1 MSGLPLSFL
10 SLFPG
15 LWSIYNHFKKQRL
28 QPLATGIHSL
38 NMPCVRKS
46 TLSSALTA
54 ATATLS
60 SIYSGSVPTA
70 TSAAVQTSAAVAGG
84 AAAAQATGSGS
95 SASDVPTATNN
106 QTTYAGINIAGF
118 DFGCGTD
125 GTCTVVC
132 LPHLVSSDVSSWL
145 TRNDDS
151 GRHHCAQHW
160 RGADAALL

>member
-1 MSGLPLSFL
+1 MFPSWTVSGLPLSFS

-15 LWSIYNHFKKQRL
+15 LWSFTIIYKHRL
-28 QPLATGIHSL
+28 QAVLQRQQTSTHNRSFK
-38 NMPCVRKS
+38 MPCVRKS

-70 TSAAVQTSAAVAGG
+70 TSAAVQTSAAVASG
-84 AAAAQATGSGS
+84 AAAAQATGSSS
-95 SASDVPTATNN
+95 SASDVPTATGN

-132 LPHLVSSDVSSWL
+132 LCP
-145 TRNDDS
+145 TRQL
-151 GRHHCAQHW
+151 GCIKF
-160 RGADAALL
+160 ADKKR